1 MALLE
6 VNDLSIDLKQGG
18 GARRLVDGV
27 SLEVHS
33 GQALCLIGE
42 SGCGKSVT
50 ALSLTR
56 LLSPN
61 FSYASGEIRIDGDDV
76 LTLSDAKLRSV
87 RGGKVS
93 YVFQDPVAYINPIH
107 RIGSQIMES
116 LRLHRPEKATEAR
129 VVELLNLVGIPS
141 PDQRMKDFPHQMSGG
156 MLQRVMIAMALA
168 SEPQLLVADEPTTA
182 LDVTIQAQI
191 LSLLG
196 RLQRQLKMAVL
207 LISHNLG
214 VVEEFADHVAV
225 MYAGQIVER
234 GTTHDVIDQPK
245 HPYTTALLKA
255 VPRLGDVCEQLPTIP
270 GQVPSAGEFPGGC
283 RFHPRCSFAV
293 PSCSVDAPVLESIGT
308 DRWVRCPVQNP
319 A

>member
-6 VNDLSIDLKQGG
+6 VKDLSIDLKQDGG
-18 GARRLVDGV
+18 TRRLVDGL
-27 SLEVHS
+27 SLEILP

-56 LLSPN
+56 LLSPK
-61 FSYASGEIRIDGDDV
+61 FSYGGGEILIEGADV
-76 LTLSDAKLRSV
+76 LTMSDSLLRSI
-87 RGGKVS
+87 RGAKVS
-93 YVFQDPVAYINPIH
+93 YVFQDPVAYINPVH
-107 RIGSQIMES
+107 RIGSQIMET
-116 LRLHRPEKATEAR
+116 LRLHRPDKANESR
-129 VVELLNLVGIPS
+129 IVELLKLVGIPS
-141 PDQRMKDFPHQMSGG
+141 PERRISDFPHQMSGG

-196 RLQRQLKMAVL
+196 RLQEQLEMAVL

-234 GTTHDVIDQPK
+234 GTMREVIDHPK
-245 HPYTTALLKA
+245 HPYTTALLQA
-255 VPRLGDVCEQLPTIP
+255 VPRLGVVSEKLEAIP
-270 GQVPSAGEFPGGC
+270 GQVPSAGVFPNGC
-283 RFHPRCSFAV
+283 RFHPRCSVAESSCADV
-293 PSCSVDAPVLESIGT
+293 PPLLKSIGSG
-308 DRWVRCPVQNP
+308 RLVRCPVQNP
-319 A
+319 S